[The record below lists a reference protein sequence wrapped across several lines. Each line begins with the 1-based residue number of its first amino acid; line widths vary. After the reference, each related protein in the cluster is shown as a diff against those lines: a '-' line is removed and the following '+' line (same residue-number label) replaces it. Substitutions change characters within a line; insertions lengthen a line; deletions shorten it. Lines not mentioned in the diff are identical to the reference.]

1 MKNFRLGHLTRN
13 NLKSM
18 KAFFAFMQ
26 EGLPLKISNVYVF
39 NTFPSFNLVMKLIS
53 PFLKAELRKK
63 VNSLS
68 IFLLVEKKFDTKN
81 LFQIISPDFIDSQ

>member
-18 KAFFAFMQ
+18 KAFFMYIQ
-26 EGLPLKISNVYVF
+26 EGMTVDIGDVHIF

-53 PFLKAELRKK
+53 PFLKAEIVKRVRKK
-63 VNSLS
+63 V
-68 IFLLVEKKFDTKN
+68 
-81 LFQIISPDFIDSQ
+81 IIDNHGLR